1 MEPFMRKRTPGAQ
14 TDCQRIARS
23 LGAVCSLH
31 GPDGFGQRT
40 FLKGKMRDKTLKEN
54 DFTDY

>member
-1 MEPFMRKRTPGAQ
+1 MRKRIARQ
-14 TDCQRIARS
+14 TDGGVNELHGHSARS
-23 LGAVCSLH
+23 VRCT